1 MPIRTLIA
9 ALACALCTSAAH
21 AQLRLPQ
28 LPLPQVPQLQQLQDP
43 LRDSRRLLDRADAG
57 DLRALRLERIAGL
70 LRQHRAEL
78 EADPRGEP
86 MVRGQ
91 ILAWSPS
98 AQGLAA
104 AQAAGLAVDGE
115 QVIDGGERMAVLRVP
130 AGTATA
136 AALAQLRM
144 LDPDGA
150 YDFNHVYMG
159 SGAAGGNPAGAGTA
173 AGAVAAAG
181 AARAAAAAAGTAA
194 AAGAGAGMDA
204 AARGGAGARV
214 GLVDGGVERGHEVFQ
229 DSSIVRWGCDGAA
242 HPSQHGTAVAALMV
256 GQSSRFKGVA
266 PQAAL
271 YAADIYCDSATGGS
285 AARVAAALG
294 WMAREQV
301 AVVNL
306 SLVGPPNQILERVV
320 AGMVRRG
327 YLLVAAVGN
336 DGPAAPPL
344 YPASYPG
351 VVGVSGVDKRG
362 RPLPEA
368 ARGPQVMFAAP
379 GSQMVSAAV
388 GTPPYRVVRGT
399 SFAAPIVAALLA
411 GALPR
416 PAPDAAR
423 EALAALA
430 RQAVGAA
437 PGTQSNE
444 TGHGVLGAAFRT
456 DPSAFQ

>member
-1 MPIRTLIA
+1 
-9 ALACALCTSAAH
+9 
-21 AQLRLPQ
+21 
-28 LPLPQVPQLQQLQDP
+28 
-43 LRDSRRLLDRADAG
+43 
-57 DLRALRLERIAGL
+57 
-70 LRQHRAEL
+70 
-78 EADPRGEP
+78 
-86 MVRGQ
+86 
-91 ILAWSPS
+91 
-98 AQGLAA
+98 
-104 AQAAGLAVDGE
+104 
-115 QVIDGGERMAVLRVP
+115 
-130 AGTATA
+130 
-136 AALAQLRM
+136 
-144 LDPDGA
+144 
-150 YDFNHVYMG
+150 
-159 SGAAGGNPAGAGTA
+159 
-173 AGAVAAAG
+173 
-181 AARAAAAAAGTAA
+181 
-194 AAGAGAGMDA
+194 MDA
-204 AARGGAGARV
+204 AARGGAGKRV

-229 DSSIVRWGCDGAA
+229 DASIVRWGCDGAA

-379 GSQMVSAAV
+379 GSQMVSAAA

-430 RQAVGAA
+430 RQAVGST
-437 PGTQSNE
+437 PGTDGSE

>member
-1 MPIRTLIA
+1 MRIRLFLS
-9 ALACALCTSAAH
+9 ALAMLCAGAAH

-28 LPLPQVPQLQQLQDP
+28 LQLPQLPQLPQVDGP
-43 LRDSRRLLDRADAG
+43 LRDSGRRLLDRADPG

-70 LRQHRAEL
+70 LQQHRAAL
-78 EADPRGEP
+78 EPDPRGEP
-86 MVRGQ
+86 AVRGE

-104 AQAAGLAVDGE
+104 AQAAGLAVHGE
-115 QVIDGGERMAVLRVP
+115 QLMEGGGRMVVLRVTD
-130 AGTATA
+130 GRSTA
-136 AALAQLRM
+136 AALERLRA

-150 YDFNHVYMG
+150 YDFNHVYTG
-159 SGAAGGNPAGAGTA
+159 SGAAHGGGQDDAGRSQP
-173 AGAVAAAG
+173 AAAG
-181 AARAAAAAAGTAA
+181 VRA
-194 AAGAGAGMDA
+194 DA
-204 AARGGAGARV
+204 GAGARV
-214 GLVDGGVERGHEVFQ
+214 GLVDGGIERGHDVFE
-229 DSSIVRWGCDGAA
+229 DASIVRWGCDGAA

-256 GQSSRFKGVA
+256 GRSARFKGVA

-271 YAADIYCDSATGGS
+271 YAADIYCDSPTGGS
-285 AARVAAALG
+285 AARVAGALG

-320 AGMVRRG
+320 AGMVKRG
-327 YLLVAAVGN
+327 HLLVAAVGN

-379 GSQMVSAAV
+379 GSQMVSAAL
-388 GTPPYRVVRGT
+388 GRPPYRVVRGT

-416 PAPDAAR
+416 PAPAAAR

-430 RQAVGAA
+430 RQAAGGAA
-437 PGTQSNE
+437 GAQNSE
-444 TGHGVLGAAFRT
+444 TGHGVLGAGFRT